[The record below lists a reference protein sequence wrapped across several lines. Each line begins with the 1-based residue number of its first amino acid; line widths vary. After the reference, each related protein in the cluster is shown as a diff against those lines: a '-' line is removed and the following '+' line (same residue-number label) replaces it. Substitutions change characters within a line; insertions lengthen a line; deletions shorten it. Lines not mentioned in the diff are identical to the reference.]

1 MTDLEIIALLIA
13 GVFLY
18 IFIGII
24 TWTVCDTVNKGYDTN
39 DENVGMSV
47 FWPFTLVCVL
57 LYFSIKTPATLF
69 SKIIKGFIK
78 VLRRMGRRTMVREV
92 K

>member
-1 MTDLEIIALLIA
+1 MTDLEYVAFLIV
-13 GVFLY
+13 GVFSY
-18 IFIGII
+18 IFIGVI

-47 FWPFTLVCVL
+47 FWPFTLACVL
-57 LYFSIKTPATLF
+57 LYFSIKTPVALF
-69 SKIIKGFIK
+69 NKIIKGFIK
-78 VLRRMGRRTMVREV
+78 VLRRMGRHTTVREV